1 MSAII
6 LESQSSEDLK
16 LLVTLASKLG
26 IKSQKYLLSNGKT
39 TFWHQE
45 LTLE

>member
-16 LLVTLASKLG
+16 LLETLASKLG

-39 TFWHQE
+39 IFWRQK
-45 LTLE
+45 LML